1 MKASALA
8 FLTLLAFAP
17 AAFSTA
23 HAGEQPR
30 TGTAFEIAK
39 QYADGGK
46 FGGVSSGRTGTVLEV
61 AQDSLNF
68 LGTPDRLASTRPL
81 PPVVAEGD

>member
-8 FLTLLAFAP
+8 FATILT
-17 AAFSTA
+17 AASAVISTA
-23 HAGEQPR
+23 HAGDLAR
-30 TGTAFEIAK
+30 TGTAYEIAK

-46 FGGVSSGRTGTVLEV
+46 FGGVTSGRTGTVLEV

-68 LGTPDRLASTRPL
+68 LGTPDRVASTWQMPRI
-81 PPVVAEGD
+81 VAKGE

>member
-1 MKASALA
+1 MKSSAFALLAMLTLASAVI
-8 FLTLLAFAP
+8 
-17 AAFSTA
+17 STA
-23 HAGEQPR
+23 HAGDLGR

-46 FGGVSSGRTGTVLEV
+46 FAGVTSGRTGTALQV

-68 LGTPDRLASTRPL
+68 LGTPDRLASNWRMPRI
-81 PPVVAEGD
+81 VAEGN

>member
-8 FLTLLAFAP
+8 FATILT
-17 AAFSTA
+17 AASAVISTA
-23 HAGEQPR
+23 HAGDLAR
-30 TGTAFEIAK
+30 TGTAYEISK

-46 FGGVSSGRTGTVLEV
+46 FGGVTSGHTGTVLEV

-68 LGTPDRLASTRPL
+68 LGTSDRVASTWRM
-81 PPVVAEGD
+81 PPIVARGE